1 MSDDEESDSDIDEE
15 DTQKRENGEALNKRE
30 NDEDDFILGALR
42 IALVMA
48 VLEENAVVSD

>member
-30 NDEDDFILGALR
+30 R
-42 IALVMA
+42 
-48 VLEENAVVSD
+48 